1 MHEWVFGDDAAFFQI
16 VLDTYF
22 MRVAV
27 LHISFSASRFED
39 AAQQSFSSRDEAV
52 KKNGATASEIIA
64 QGRLVLALK
73 PLDGDPYAQGKGYIG
88 GLMCRRPFWSIA
100 TVQEWVC
107 AAIRPFSELVWTL
120 VVVRVAVLHTTV
132 DRIRYSADC
141 RRYCSSHQGQS
152 EYDLAS
158 TTEYT
163 K

>member
-1 MHEWVFGDDAAFFQI
+1 VPASVLEHSDCARVGLRGD
-16 VLDTYF
+16 
-22 MRVAV
+22 
-27 LHISFSASRFED
+27 SA
-39 AAQQSFSSRDEAV
+39 
-52 KKNGATASEIIA
+52 
-64 QGRLVLALK
+64 
-73 PLDGDPYAQGKGYIG
+73 
-88 GLMCRRPFWSIA
+88 
-100 TVQEWVC
+100 
-107 AAIRPFSELVWTL
+107 FSELVWTL